1 MLKYALINNNKVENV
16 IVCDSTD
23 FVEMIKSQYQYV
35 EFIGNDDNSKDVQMG
50 YIWDGSTFF
59 EDPEIVRQ
67 RQILEEKSKEELEK
81 YIQTLKEKDPNDLME
96 EERRFLE
103 EMEKGS

>member
-1 MLKYALINNNKVENV
+1 
-16 IVCDSTD
+16 
-23 FVEMIKSQYQYV
+23 
-35 EFIGNDDNSKDVQMG
+35 MG

-67 RQILEEKSKEELEK
+67 RQILEEKSKEKLEK

-96 EERRFLE
+96 EEKLFLE